1 MTISHFWWFDKCPI
15 CFSLSLAI
23 DSVESSGNDKLKHIG
38 HGAALLDK
46 TLTRSVDSKLMRLPF
61 TARAVGLLA
70 VSVSLWMA
78 GVGCMFGCSNTALAS
93 TALSE
98 SQEQGTQTVVA
109 HSCHS
114 QAHDCCAPKAR
125 AKTSGV
131 ISQTPT
137 LSVLT
142 AVPER
147 MMSDCP
153 LAVNATAA
161 ITKASGNAPD
171 SHRMAIAELP
181 NVEKKL
187 LPTDAHS
194 VPIQFQN
201 RAPTH
206 LRCCVFLI

>member
-1 MTISHFWWFDKCPI
+1 
-15 CFSLSLAI
+15 
-23 DSVESSGNDKLKHIG
+23 
-38 HGAALLDK
+38 
-46 TLTRSVDSKLMRLPF
+46 MRLRF
-61 TARAVGLLA
+61 SARVVGLLA

-78 GVGCMFGCSNTALAS
+78 GVGCMFGCSNTAVAS

-114 QAHDCCAPKAR
+114 QAHDCCSQKAR
-125 AKTSGV
+125 VKTSGV
-131 ISQTPT
+131 ISQSST
-137 LSVLT
+137 LSALT
-142 AVPER
+142 AVPVR

-161 ITKASGNAPD
+161 ITKASGDVPD
-171 SHRMAIAELP
+171 SHRMPIAELP
-181 NVEKKL
+181 NVENKL
-187 LPTDAHS
+187 LPTEAHS